1 MGIDVGGYL
10 QRLEAL
16 KETDSAASS
25 AASSAGVSA
34 VNSPQGSDRCM
45 ETHKSSLD
53 LSNCKKNEDG
63 GGGGPE
69 VINGEEE
76 GEEGKVNGQRSV
88 LQLQMSELDVA
99 KHANGGRK
107 DRVAPLVESPEDAK
121 ERGDKAEAKKKRK
134 KERDVASSNLLAQ
147 AAAMMTAQSSLKY
160 VFYAV
165 NVNVLLL
172 KNSFEQFAILCCH

>member
-1 MGIDVGGYL
+1 M
-10 QRLEAL
+10 
-16 KETDSAASS
+16 ETDESL
-25 AASSAGVSA
+25 
-34 VNSPQGSDRCM
+34 
-45 ETHKSSLD
+45 LD

-63 GGGGPE
+63 EGGPE

-107 DRVAPLVESPEDAK
+107 DRVAPLVESPNDAK
-121 ERGDKAEAKKKRK
+121 ERGDKAEAKKQRK

-160 VFYAV
+160 VFYAMILNLFITKKSFRTIYHLV
-165 NVNVLLL
+165 VPLIHAYRTTTSILSYPLL
-172 KNSFEQFAILCCH
+172 I

>member
-1 MGIDVGGYL
+1 MGGYL
-10 QRLEAL
+10 QRLDPL

-25 AASSAGVSA
+25 VGVSA
-34 VNSPQGSDRCM
+34 VNSPAGSDRCM
-45 ETHKSSLD
+45 ETDKSSLN
-53 LSNCKKNEDG
+53 LSNCKNNEDSG
-63 GGGGPE
+63 GSGPE

-88 LQLQMSELDVA
+88 LQLKLPKLGVA
-99 KHANGGRK
+99 KHTNRGRK
-107 DRVAPLVESPEDAK
+107 DRVAPLDESPKDAK
-121 ERGDKAEAKKKRK
+121 ERGDKAEAKNKRK

-165 NVNVLLL
+165 NANVLLPIT
-172 KNSFEQFAILCCH
+172 SFKQFAILWCH